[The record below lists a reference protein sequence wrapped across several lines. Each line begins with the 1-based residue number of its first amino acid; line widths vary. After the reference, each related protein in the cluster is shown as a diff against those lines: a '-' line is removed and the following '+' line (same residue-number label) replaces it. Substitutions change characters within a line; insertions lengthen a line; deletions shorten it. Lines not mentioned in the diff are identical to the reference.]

1 MERQS
6 NGTAESFLDDYLKEL
21 SAKLSHS
28 EFAQL
33 SVGEVLDRLLD
44 LRNLISNN

>member
-1 MERQS
+1 MDTKGS
-6 NGTAESFLDDYLKEL
+6 NEAEKFLDEYLKEL
-21 SAKLSHS
+21 SGKLSYS

-44 LRNLISNN
+44 LRNLISNK

>member
-6 NGTAESFLDDYLKEL
+6 NATAESFLDDYLKEL
-21 SAKLSHS
+21 SVKLSHS